1 MNKLANIGMMFL
13 VGVVVTMSGCGK
25 QTTPA
30 NSAPLVKTI
39 VIGEEISENKH
50 SFSGTVHGCFEAPLS
65 FQVGGR
71 IVERYVQSGQ
81 RVTAGEALFK
91 LDSKD
96 AEEQVNTAE
105 GAVIS
110 AQAAYNLAD
119 STLARYRSLHDIHAI
134 SDLAMDQTQSQYEVA
149 SAQLQQAQA
158 ALSRAQNN
166 LDFTTLRANRDGVIG
181 STSYEVGQV
190 VSAGMPVALMVDDSQ
205 KEVHISLTEKQYG
218 EYSVGMPCTVTFW
231 ALPHVQVKGII
242 KEKAASPTAGI
253 GTYDVKVSLEDCPT
267 NVTIGMTAQVSI
279 ENKMNTNRIEVPL
292 TAMAGQKEQP
302 SVWIVKDGKVY
313 LVAVKVGKYGEN
325 SIEIIEGLKQ
335 GDRIVIAGT
344 NKLSDGEEVRI

>member
-1 MNKLANIGMMFL
+1 M
-13 VGVVVTMSGCGK
+13 
-25 QTTPA
+25 
-30 NSAPLVKTI
+30 
-39 VIGEEISENKH
+39 
-50 SFSGTVHGCFEAPLS
+50 
-65 FQVGGR
+65 
-71 IVERYVQSGQ
+71 
-81 RVTAGEALFK
+81 
-91 LDSKD
+91 
-96 AEEQVNTAE
+96 
-105 GAVIS
+105 
-110 AQAAYNLAD
+110 
-119 STLARYRSLHDIHAI
+119 
-134 SDLAMDQTQSQYEVA
+134 
-149 SAQLQQAQA
+149 
-158 ALSRAQNN
+158 
-166 LDFTTLRANRDGVIG
+166 DFTTLRANRDGVIG

-302 SVWIVKDGKVY
+302 SVWIVKDGKVS